1 MSTNTKLSDQA
12 PKVENL
18 KTLLSYQEQAI
29 VSRMLVKNTGGNVT
43 LFAFDGGEGLS
54 EHTAP
59 YDALIVGVDGEA
71 DIMLGG
77 QHHDVGEGQTLLMP
91 ANVPHAVHP
100 KGQFKML
107 LCFFIEF
114 QYGSFADFQ
123 QVPGLYSSPAQDKL
137 QRHFGFTSD
146 LSCRPDPAA
155 ENPRD
160 IKVR

>member
-59 YDALIVGVDGEA
+59 YDALVLVTDGSVEIA
-71 DIMLGG
+71 IGG
-77 QHHDVGEGQTLLMP
+77 EPRTVSAGQGIIMP
-91 ANVPHAVHP
+91 ANVTHALKALTP
-100 KGQFKML
+100 FKMTL
-107 LCFFIEF
+107 VMIR
-114 QYGSFADFQ
+114 A
-123 QVPGLYSSPAQDKL
+123 
-137 QRHFGFTSD
+137 
-146 LSCRPDPAA
+146 
-155 ENPRD
+155 
-160 IKVR
+160 